1 MKNVVK
7 VDFCRALTHADEMRM
22 GINWVINNLFFSR
35 AHCEASLMS
44 FSRRL
49 TSDRQIVRQNIN
61 TKKKNLNRV
70 LSPLKCFGQQTNST
84 PENNE
89 IPHGSS
95 IAKLRICILR
105 SWHAVAPVW
114 FHRTN
119 GQQRDALWMW
129 SNKQPSGT
137 SKASDWNGPSVVDR
151 ERRSVEFR
159 FMSYNWM
166 YLHNWIN

>member
-7 VDFCRALTHADEMRM
+7 VDFLQSFHFNHAKNSDEKGNKLSDKLFCCCSREHICKSSMNSFSCR
-22 GINWVINNLFFSR
+22 
-35 AHCEASLMS
+35 LMS
-44 FSRRL
+44 
-49 TSDRQIVRQNIN
+49 SDRRTRAGEQQWRRV
-61 TKKKNLNRV
+61 KNLIS

-89 IPHGSS
+89 IPQGSS

-129 SNKQPSGT
+129 SKRQPSGT
-137 SKASDWNGPSVVDR
+137 NKASDWNGPSVNKTKF
-151 ERRSVEFR
+151 RRWNFFSFSFHEK
-159 FMSYNWM
+159 
-166 YLHNWIN
+166 